1 MKGMKMITGSKQ
13 LVILGNGFD
22 LACGLK
28 SSYTNFFDYSENND
42 KWEGNYWRKLFQNLR
57 NLGLWSD
64 VERQIIIELRNISIL
79 SLVAD
84 STNDIVSIIGKQ
96 KYQYLNI
103 AGNQDIIKN
112 NYSVIYGDYDNYLES
127 LNITQ
132 NTISKFFNT
141 VTEEKNDI
149 KSRN

>member
-1 MKGMKMITGSKQ
+1 MKMITGSKQ